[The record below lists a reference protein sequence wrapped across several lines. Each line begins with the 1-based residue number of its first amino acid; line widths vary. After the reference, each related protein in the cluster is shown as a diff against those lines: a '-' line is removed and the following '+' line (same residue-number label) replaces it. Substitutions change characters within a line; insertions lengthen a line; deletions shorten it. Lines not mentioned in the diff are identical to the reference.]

1 MKLIKYLYLS
11 PGGFS
16 LPYMMGICQFIKEH
30 YNLKNYNYIGA
41 SAGSWLS
48 VYLASDMLDTE
59 PLLLNYNELFEDKN
73 LIYKWNNICP
83 FLINE
88 FSDNIKNSKFVRK
101 KNILVSISNY
111 DTTNKIISNELVNDY
126 KNLHEL
132 LNLCLISSYIP
143 FLSGRNIPKRN
154 NLITFDGVFSEP
166 NFDNYNIK
174 LKISNDMF
182 GRHFTFS
189 EILGKNK
196 VSINELLDI
205 GYQDSIKNKEMLDLI
220 FLN

>member
-1 MKLIKYLYLS
+1 MKLRNYIYIA

-30 YNLKNYNYIGA
+30 YNLKNYNYIGT

-48 VYLASDMLDTE
+48 VYLASDIVSSE
-59 PLLLNYNELFEDKN
+59 PLLSNYNELFEDKS

-83 FLINE
+83 FLVNE
-88 FSDNIKNSKFVRK
+88 FNDNIQNTKFIKK

-111 DTTNKIISNELVNDY
+111 NTTSKIISNEFINDY
-126 KNLHEL
+126 NNLNEL

-143 FLSGRNIPKRN
+143 FLSGRNIQKRN
-154 NLITFDGVFSEP
+154 NLITFDGVFSEQ
-166 NFDNYNIK
+166 NLDNYNIK
-174 LKISNDMF
+174 FKITNSMF
-182 GRHFTFS
+182 GRHFTFT

-196 VSINELLDI
+196 NSVNDLHNL
-205 GYQDSIKNKEMLDLI
+205 GYYDSMLNKDMLDAI
-220 FLN
+220 FLH